1 MKLVHPNEALFQ
13 GEKPFPAIPC
23 CEHFAGSEKLITK
36 ALSFQEELGPIFDI
50 TCDCEDGAAGWP
62 RRRTRRDDCK
72 SFKL

>member
-50 TCDCEDGAAGWP
+50 TCDDV
-62 RRRTRRDDCK
+62 
-72 SFKL
+72 